1 MLQSIKTIKFKEY
14 IVVPLA
20 ICRGQKVSLGA
31 MPPLPSSNPPMVVSH
46 MDAIYIT
53 DTIIYFYIPNSSAV

>member
-31 MPPLPSSNPPMVVSH
+31 MPPFALLKSAYGGESH
-46 MDAIYIT
+46 GCYIHH
-53 DTIIYFYIPNSSAV
+53 